1 MDDATQSG
9 RTGLSIF
16 LAGLQAGMM
25 AVLLMLGWLG
35 VSAVWQQHTFWTV
48 ANQMATLL
56 HGGSAI
62 VAGFGPYTAS
72 GIALYLVVYSLLGAV
87 FAMAAPQRLTP
98 LGTML
103 AGVLLAVGWYLLWF
117 QALGQ
122 RLMPL
127 LWLLH
132 SERPMVFGHVL
143 YGVMLA
149 RFPVYLKNHEAA
161 ATPVPAQSSSS
172 PDPAS

>member
-1 MDDATQSG
+1 MDDATQRARAGPSV
-9 RTGLSIF
+9 F

-48 ANQMATLL
+48 ANQMATVL
-56 HGGSAI
+56 HGGSAVI
-62 VAGFGPYTAS
+62 AGFGPYTAS
-72 GIALYLVVYSLLGAV
+72 GIALYLVAYSLLGAV
-87 FAMAAPQRLTP
+87 FAMAAPHGLTP
-98 LGTML
+98 FGKML
-103 AGVLLAVGWYLLWF
+103 AGVLLSIAWYWLWF

-122 RLMPL
+122 KLMPL
-127 LWLLH
+127 VWLLH

-149 RFPVYLKNHEAA
+149 RYPVYLKNPEPAP
-161 ATPVPAQSSSS
+161 TQVPAQSSSS